1 MRHSPFTVI
10 YDACV
15 LYSAPLRDLL
25 MHLALTGA
33 YRARWSE
40 QIHDEWT
47 RNVLR
52 NRPDVSEIQLYR
64 TVGLMNRAIPDSL
77 VNDYEPLV
85 QGLDLPDEDDRHVL
99 AAAIKCGASVIVTYN
114 LKDFPAEILKRFE
127 IEALHPDVFLSDIWD
142 LDQAAVLKA
151 VQKQRAALNNPV
163 YSPRELLDILLK
175 QRLPET
181 VKHLSNHELL
191 I

>member
-15 LYSAPLRDLL
+15 LYPAPLRDLL
-25 MHLALTGA
+25 MQLALTGA
-33 YRARWSE
+33 YRARWSD

-47 RNVLR
+47 RNVLK
-52 NRPDVSEIQLYR
+52 NRPDLTSAQLDR
-64 TVGLMNRAIPDSL
+64 TVELMNRAVPDC
-77 VNDYEPLV
+77 VVKDYEPLV
-85 QGLDLPDEDDRHVL
+85 KGLDLPDEDDRHVL

-114 LKDFPAEILKRFE
+114 LRDFPTEFLECYE

-142 LDQAAVLKA
+142 LDQAAVLEA
-151 VQKQRAALNNPV
+151 ARRQRASLKNPIHT
-163 YSPRELLDILLK
+163 PRELLDTLLK
-175 QRLPET
+175 QQLPEF
-181 VKHLSNHELL
+181 VKHLSNFESL

>member
-85 QGLDLPDEDDRHVL
+85 QGLDLPDEGDRHVL

-127 IEALHPDVFLSDIWD
+127 IEALHPNVFLSDIWD

>member
-15 LYSAPLRDLL
+15 LYPAPLRDLL
-25 MHLALTGA
+25 MRLALTGV

-47 RNVLR
+47 RNVLK
-52 NRPDVSEIQLYR
+52 NRSDLTRTQLDR
-64 TVGLMNRAIPDSL
+64 TVEFMNRAVPDCMVS
-77 VNDYEPLV
+77 DYEPLM

-99 AAAIKCGASVIVTYN
+99 AAAIKCSASVIVTYN
-114 LKDFPAEILKRFE
+114 LKDFPAEVLKRFE

-142 LDQAAVLKA
+142 LDQAAVLEA
-151 VQKQRAALNNPV
+151 VQKQRASLKNPTHT
-163 YSPRELLDILLK
+163 PHELLDTLLK
-175 QRLPET
+175 QRLPEI
-181 VKHLSNHELL
+181 VKHLCNYEMV

>member
-1 MRHSPFTVI
+1 MRQSPFTVV

-15 LYSAPLRDLL
+15 LYPAPLRDLL
-25 MHLALTGA
+25 MHLALTGV

-47 RNVLR
+47 RNVLK
-52 NRPDVSEIQLYR
+52 NRPDIAAAQLAR
-64 TVGLMNRAIPDSL
+64 TVAFMNQAVADSL
-77 VNDYEPLV
+77 VSDYEPLI

-99 AAAIKCGASVIVTYN
+99 AAAIKCGATVIVTYN
-114 LKDFPAEILKRFE
+114 LKDFPPTILKRFE

-142 LDQAAVLKA
+142 LDQAAVLEA
-151 VQKQRAALNNPV
+151 VKKQRVALKNPV
-163 YSPRELLDILLK
+163 YTPRELLDTLLK
-175 QRLPET
+175 QRLPEI
-181 VKHLSNHELL
+181 VKQLSNYELL

>member
-15 LYSAPLRDLL
+15 LYPAPLRDLL
-25 MHLALTGA
+25 MHLALTGV
-33 YRARWSE
+33 YRARWSG

-47 RNVLR
+47 RNVLK
-52 NRPDVSEIQLYR
+52 NRSDLTKDQLDR
-64 TVGLMNRAIPDSL
+64 TVVAMDRAVPDCL
-77 VNDYEPLV
+77 VNDYEPLM

-142 LDQAAVLKA
+142 LDQAAVLEA
-151 VQKQRAALNNPV
+151 VQKQRASLKNPR
-163 YSPRELLDILLK
+163 YTSRELLDTLLK
-175 QRLPET
+175 QRLPEI
-181 VKHLSNHELL
+181 VKHLSSYELL

>member
-15 LYSAPLRDLL
+15 LYPAPLRDLL

-47 RNVLR
+47 RNVLK
-52 NRPDVSEIQLYR
+52 NRPDVSETQLDR
-64 TVGLMNRAIPDSL
+64 TVGFMNRAIPDSL
-77 VNDYEPLV
+77 VSDYEPLIR
-85 QGLDLPDEDDRHVL
+85 GLDLPDEDDRHVL

-142 LDQAAVLKA
+142 LDQAAVLEA
-151 VQKQRAALNNPV
+151 VQKQRAALKNPV
-163 YSPRELLDILLK
+163 YSPRELLDTLLK
-175 QRLPET
+175 QRLPEI
-181 VKHLSNHELL
+181 VKHLSNYELL

>member
-15 LYSAPLRDLL
+15 LYPAPLRDLL

-47 RNVLR
+47 RNKLK
-52 NRPDVSEIQLYR
+52 NRPDVSKTQLDR
-64 TVGLMNRAIPDSL
+64 TVGFMNQAIPDSL
-77 VNDYEPLV
+77 VSDYEPLV

-114 LKDFPAEILKRFE
+114 LKDFPAKILKRFE

-151 VQKQRAALNNPV
+151 VQKQRASLKNPV

-175 QRLPET
+175 QRLPEI
-181 VKHLSNHELL
+181 VKNLSSYELL

>member
-15 LYSAPLRDLL
+15 LYPAPLRDLL

-33 YRARWSE
+33 YRSRWSG

-47 RNVLR
+47 RNVLK
-52 NRPDVSEIQLYR
+52 NRSDLTKDQLDR
-64 TVGLMNRAIPDSL
+64 TVVAMNRAVPDCL
-77 VNDYEPLV
+77 VNDYEPLM

-142 LDQAAVLKA
+142 LDQAAVLEA
-151 VQKQRAALNNPV
+151 VQKQRASLKNPR
-163 YSPRELLDILLK
+163 YTSRELLDILLK
-175 QRLPET
+175 QRLPEI
-181 VKHLSNHELL
+181 VKHLSSYELL

>member
-15 LYSAPLRDLL
+15 LYPAPLRDLL

-47 RNVLR
+47 RNVLK
-52 NRPDVSEIQLYR
+52 NRPDVSETQLDH
-64 TVGLMNRAIPDSL
+64 TVGFMNRAIPDSL
-77 VNDYEPLV
+77 VSDYEPLIR
-85 QGLDLPDEDDRHVL
+85 GLDLPDEDDRHVL

-142 LDQAAVLKA
+142 LDQAAVLEA
-151 VQKQRAALNNPV
+151 VQKQRAALKNPV
-163 YSPRELLDILLK
+163 YSPRELLDTLLK
-175 QRLPET
+175 QRLPEI
-181 VKHLSNHELL
+181 VKHLSNYELL

>member
-15 LYSAPLRDLL
+15 LYPAPLRDLL

-40 QIHDEWT
+40 KIHDEWT
-47 RNVLR
+47 RNVLK
-52 NRPDVSEIQLYR
+52 NRPDVSKTQLDR
-64 TVGLMNRAIPDSL
+64 TVGFMNQAIPDSL
-77 VNDYEPLV
+77 VSDYEPLV
-85 QGLDLPDEDDRHVL
+85 QGLDLPDGDDRHVL

-114 LKDFPAEILKRFE
+114 LKDFPAKILKRFE

-151 VQKQRAALNNPV
+151 VQKQRASLKDPV

-175 QRLPET
+175 QRLPEI
-181 VKHLSNHELL
+181 VKHLSSYELL

>member
-15 LYSAPLRDLL
+15 LYPAPLRDLL

-33 YRARWSE
+33 YRARWTE

-52 NRPDVSEIQLYR
+52 NRPDVSETQLYR

-85 QGLDLPDEDDRHVL
+85 QGLNLPDEDDRHVL

-142 LDQAAVLKA
+142 PDQAAVLKA
-151 VQKQRAALNNPV
+151 VQRQRAALSNPV
-163 YSPRELLDILLK
+163 YSPRELLTSSSSSGS
-175 QRLPET
+175 QRSSST
-181 VKHLSNHELL
+181 SRTTSC
-191 I
+191 

>member
-15 LYSAPLRDLL
+15 LYPAPLRDLL
-25 MHLALTGA
+25 MYLALTGV
-33 YRARWSE
+33 YRARWSG

-47 RNVLR
+47 RNVLK
-52 NRPDVSEIQLYR
+52 NRPDLAPDQVDR
-64 TVGLMNRAIPDSL
+64 TVEAMNRAVPDCL
-77 VNDYEPLV
+77 VKDYEPLV

-114 LKDFPAEILKRFE
+114 LKDFPDKALKCFE

-142 LDQAAVLKA
+142 LDQAAVLEA
-151 VQKQRAALNNPV
+151 VQRQRAALKNPK
-163 YSPRELLDILLK
+163 YTARELLDTLLK

-181 VKHLSNHELL
+181 VKHLSYYESL

>member
-15 LYSAPLRDLL
+15 LYPAPLRDLL
-25 MHLALTGA
+25 MQLALTGA

-47 RNVLR
+47 RNMLK
-52 NRPDVSEIQLYR
+52 NRPDLTSAQLDR
-64 TVGLMNRAIPDSL
+64 TVELMNRAVPDCL
-77 VNDYEPLV
+77 VKDYEPLV
-85 QGLDLPDEDDRHVL
+85 KGLDLPDEDDRHVL

-114 LKDFPAEILKRFE
+114 LRDFPAEILKCFE

-142 LDQAAVLKA
+142 LDQAAVLEA
-151 VQKQRAALNNPV
+151 ARRQRASLKNPTHT
-163 YSPRELLDILLK
+163 PCELLDTLLK
-175 QRLPET
+175 QQLPEL
-181 VKHLSNHELL
+181 VKHLSNFESL

>member
-15 LYSAPLRDLL
+15 LYPAPLRDLL

-33 YRARWSE
+33 YRARWTE

-52 NRPDVSEIQLYR
+52 NRPDVSETQLYR

-85 QGLDLPDEDDRHVL
+85 QGLNLPDEDDRHVL

-151 VQKQRAALNNPV
+151 VQRQRAALNNPV

-175 QRLPET
+175 QRLPEI
-181 VKHLSNHELL
+181 VKHLSNYELL

>member
-15 LYSAPLRDLL
+15 LYPAPLRDLL

-47 RNVLR
+47 RNVLK
-52 NRPDVSEIQLYR
+52 NRPDVSKTQLDR
-64 TVGLMNRAIPDSL
+64 TVGFMNQAIPDSL
-77 VNDYEPLV
+77 VSDYEPLV

-114 LKDFPAEILKRFE
+114 LKDFPAKILKRFE

-151 VQKQRAALNNPV
+151 VQKQRASLKNPV

-175 QRLPET
+175 QRLPEI
-181 VKHLSNHELL
+181 VKHLSSYELL

>member
-15 LYSAPLRDLL
+15 LYPAPLRDLL
-25 MHLALTGA
+25 MQLALTGV
-33 YRARWSE
+33 YRARWSG

-47 RNVLR
+47 RNVLK
-52 NRPDVSEIQLYR
+52 NRSDLTKAQLDR
-64 TVGLMNRAIPDSL
+64 TVVAMNRAVPDCL
-77 VNDYEPLV
+77 VNDEEPLM

-142 LDQAAVLKA
+142 LDQAAVLEA
-151 VQKQRAALNNPV
+151 VQKQRASLKNPR
-163 YSPRELLDILLK
+163 YTSRELLDILLK
-175 QRLPET
+175 QRLPEI
-181 VKHLSNHELL
+181 VKHLSSYELL

>member
-15 LYSAPLRDLL
+15 LYPAPLRDLL
-25 MHLALTGA
+25 MHLALTCA

-47 RNVLR
+47 RNVLK
-52 NRPDVSEIQLYR
+52 NRPDVSKTQLDR
-64 TVGLMNRAIPDSL
+64 TVGFMNQAIPDSL
-77 VNDYEPLV
+77 VSDYEPLV

-114 LKDFPAEILKRFE
+114 LKDFPAKILKRFE

-151 VQKQRAALNNPV
+151 VQKQRASLKNPV

-175 QRLPET
+175 QRLPEI
-181 VKHLSNHELL
+181 VKHLSSYELL

>member
-15 LYSAPLRDLL
+15 LYPAPLRDLL

>member
-15 LYSAPLRDLL
+15 LYPAPLRDLL

-33 YRARWSE
+33 YRARWSV

-47 RNVLR
+47 RNVLK
-52 NRPDVSEIQLYR
+52 NRSDLTKYQLDR
-64 TVGLMNRAIPDSL
+64 TVVAMNRAVPDCL
-77 VNDYEPLV
+77 VNDYEPLM

-127 IEALHPDVFLSDIWD
+127 IEALHPDVFLADIWD
-142 LDQAAVLKA
+142 LDQAAVLEA
-151 VQKQRAALNNPV
+151 VQKQRASLKNPR
-163 YSPRELLDILLK
+163 YTARELLDTLLK
-175 QRLPET
+175 QRLPEI
-181 VKHLSNHELL
+181 VKHLSGYELL

>member
-15 LYSAPLRDLL
+15 LYPAPLRDLL

-47 RNVLR
+47 RNVLK
-52 NRPDVSEIQLYR
+52 NRPDVSETQLDR
-64 TVGLMNRAIPDSL
+64 TVGFMNQAIPDSL
-77 VNDYEPLV
+77 VSDYEPLIR
-85 QGLDLPDEDDRHVL
+85 GLDLPDEDDRHVL

-142 LDQAAVLKA
+142 LDQAAVLEA
-151 VQKQRAALNNPV
+151 VQKQRAALKNPV
-163 YSPRELLDILLK
+163 YSPRELLDTLLK
-175 QRLPET
+175 QRLPEI
-181 VKHLSNHELL
+181 VKHLSNYELL

>member
-15 LYSAPLRDLL
+15 LYPAPLRDLL

-33 YRARWSE
+33 YRARWSV
-40 QIHDEWT
+40 QIHNEWT
-47 RNVLR
+47 RNVLK
-52 NRPDVSEIQLYR
+52 NRSDLTKDQLDR
-64 TVGLMNRAIPDSL
+64 TVVAMNRAVPDCL
-77 VNDYEPLV
+77 VNDYEPLM

-142 LDQAAVLKA
+142 LDQAAVLEA
-151 VQKQRAALNNPV
+151 VQKQRASLKNPR
-163 YSPRELLDILLK
+163 YTSRELLDILLK
-175 QRLPET
+175 QRLPEI
-181 VKHLSNHELL
+181 VKHLSSYELL

>member
-15 LYSAPLRDLL
+15 LYPAPLRDLL

-47 RNVLR
+47 RNVLK
-52 NRPDVSEIQLYR
+52 NRPDVSETQLDR
-64 TVGLMNRAIPDSL
+64 TVGFMNQAIPDAL
-77 VNDYEPLV
+77 VSDYEPLIR
-85 QGLDLPDEDDRHVL
+85 GLDLPDEDDRHVL

-142 LDQAAVLKA
+142 LDQVAVLEA
-151 VQKQRAALNNPV
+151 VQKQRAALKNPV
-163 YSPRELLDILLK
+163 YSPRELLDTLLK
-175 QRLPET
+175 QRLPEI
-181 VKHLSNHELL
+181 VKHLSNYELL

>member
-15 LYSAPLRDLL
+15 LYPAPLRDLL

-52 NRPDVSEIQLYR
+52 NRPDVSETQLYR

-151 VQKQRAALNNPV
+151 VQR
-163 YSPRELLDILLK
+163 
-175 QRLPET
+175 
-181 VKHLSNHELL
+181 
-191 I
+191 

>member
-15 LYSAPLRDLL
+15 LYPAPLRDLL
-25 MHLALTGA
+25 MHLALTGV
-33 YRARWSE
+33 YRARWSG

-47 RNVLR
+47 RNVLK
-52 NRPDVSEIQLYR
+52 NRSDLTKAQLDR
-64 TVGLMNRAIPDSL
+64 TVVAMNRAVPDCL
-77 VNDYEPLV
+77 VNDYEPLM

-142 LDQAAVLKA
+142 LDQAAVLEA
-151 VQKQRAALNNPV
+151 VQKQRASLKNPR
-163 YSPRELLDILLK
+163 YTSRELLDILLK
-175 QRLPET
+175 QRLPEI
-181 VKHLSNHELL
+181 VKHLSSYELL

>member
-15 LYSAPLRDLL
+15 LYPAPLRDLL
-25 MHLALTGA
+25 MHLALTGV
-33 YRARWSE
+33 YRARWSG

-47 RNVLR
+47 RNVLK
-52 NRPDVSEIQLYR
+52 NRPDLAQDQLDR
-64 TVGLMNRAIPDSL
+64 TAEAMNRAVPDCL
-77 VNDYEPLV
+77 VIDYEPLIR
-85 QGLDLPDEDDRHVL
+85 GLDLPDEDDRHVL
-99 AAAIKCGASVIVTYN
+99 AAAIKCSASVIVTYN
-114 LKDFPAEILKRFE
+114 LKDFPVEVLKCFE

-142 LDQAAVLKA
+142 LDRAAVLEA
-151 VQKQRAALNNPV
+151 VQRQRASLKNPK
-163 YSPRELLDILLK
+163 YTARELLDTLLK

-181 VKHLSNHELL
+181 VKHLSHYELL